1 MKGGNYM
8 GYTRAAIHDRCVKA
22 LETPHLFY
30 REDFIN
36 YTGRCTDTDEFYT
49 EVVAEFV
56 CDHID
61 VFLQDIPQITRQ
73 PTYKT
78 PTHKGVF
85 NPNSKRKEEITAM
98 MMFNFCDKDGGRYD
112 FIGKI
117 IDYQTPLK
125 NKQTDEVGK
134 IDLLAY
140 DGISLR
146 LLELKKPDTD
156 ETMLRCVMEGFT
168 YLETVD
174 KEKLIENFGLPS
186 ETKVVACPFVFAD
199 SGPHLEMLE
208 DRPHLKRLMALLNSK
223 PYYIKQDNGLFTVT
237 EE

>member
-1 MKGGNYM
+1 M
-8 GYTRAAIHDRCVKA
+8 GYTRAVILDRCAIA
-22 LETPHLFY
+22 LEQPHLFY

-36 YTGRCTDTDEFYT
+36 YTGRCTDTDEYYT
-49 EVVAEFV
+49 EVIAEFV

-73 PTYKT
+73 ATYKT

-85 NPNSKRKEEITAM
+85 DPNSKRKEEITAM
-98 MMFNFCDKDGGRYD
+98 MMFNYCVKDDGHYD

-125 NKQTDEVGK
+125 NTKTDEAGK

-140 DGISLR
+140 DGSCLR
-146 LLELKKPDTD
+146 LLELKKPATN
-156 ETMLRCVMEGFT
+156 ETMLRCVMEGYT

-174 KEKLIENFGLPS
+174 RKKLLDNFELPP
-186 ETKVVACPFVFAD
+186 ETNVVACPFVFAG

-208 DRPHLKRLMALLNSK
+208 DRPHLKQLMALLNSK
-223 PYYIKQDNGLFTVT
+223 PYYIRQENGFFTVT